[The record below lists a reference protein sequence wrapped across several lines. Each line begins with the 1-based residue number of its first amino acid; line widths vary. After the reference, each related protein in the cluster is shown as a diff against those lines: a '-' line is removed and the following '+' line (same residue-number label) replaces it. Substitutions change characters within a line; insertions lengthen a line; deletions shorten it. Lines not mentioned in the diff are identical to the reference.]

1 MLKVTLRGVL
11 AHKLRL
17 ALTAA
22 AVVLGVGFVAGTYI
36 LTDTI
41 SHSFDTLF
49 QEVSSGVDVSVRA
62 GSGFGEDDAGNGETA
77 RNTVPESVLPVVA
90 GVDGVKVAEGSVI
103 GYAQIIAPDG
113 EAVTTGGAPTLGVNW
128 NQNATLGPLRLRTGR
143 APAGPGEVAIDA
155 GTAKA
160 QKIDVGARVGILAQG
175 PPEQYAVVGVAGFG
189 EADNLAGATLAA
201 FDTATAQR
209 LLGKVGQYDTID
221 MQADE
226 GVTAFELRS
235 RVEEILPTA
244 CEGVEPDGCEALT
257 GDQLAREGADQVQGF
272 IGIFKTALLVFAFI
286 SLFVGAFII
295 VNTFSILVA
304 QRTRELALLRALGAS
319 RRQVMTSV
327 VIEAAAVGVVASA
340 LGVGLGILVAIG
352 LQGLLGAFGI
362 DLPGTGTIIQPRTIV
377 VSMVTGSVVTVL
389 AALGPARRASK
400 VAPMAALTGA
410 GTEQVGSL
418 TRRSIVGAI
427 VVALGAGALSV
438 GLFADGGIALVGL
451 GAALTFVGVFLVM
464 PLVARPMAAAIG
476 WPLVRLTKVSGK
488 LGRENAMRNPRR
500 TAATAGALTIG
511 LGLVGCVS
519 VLASSFVAS
528 GADIIE
534 KAVAADY
541 IVSTDQFTP
550 TISPDL
556 ARRLDERPEL
566 GAVSG
571 IQIGPFKLDGSSQSV
586 TAGDAETL
594 PQLMNIEMVTGSVD
608 ALARG
613 EVLVTE
619 QAAEDKDLAVGSEI
633 PMTFLRTG
641 TQQFRVGGTYERNEL
656 LGSYLVS
663 TDVFHEN
670 YTELLDFLV
679 LAKAAPGVSPAA
691 SRQAVDAVA
700 DDFPNV
706 KVRDQVE
713 FKAEQKRQI
722 NMTLG
727 LVTALLVFSI
737 IIAFLGII
745 NTLALSVFERTRE
758 IGLLRAVGMARRQV
772 KAMIRAESVIISV
785 LGAIVGLGVGLLFG
799 LALISYFRTQ
809 GIEKLVIPV
818 GSLIAY
824 VVVAGVAGVFAA
836 WFPARRAS
844 RLNVLDAINH
854 E

>member
-1 MLKVTLRGVL
+1 MLKATLRGVL

-49 QEVSSGVDVSVRA
+49 QEVSTGVDVSVRA
-62 GSGFGEDDAGNGETA
+62 ASGFGEDDAGSGETA
-77 RNTVPESVLPVVA
+77 RNPIPASVLPAVA
-90 GVDGVKVAEGSVI
+90 AVDGVKVAEGSVI
-103 GYAQIIAPDG
+103 GYAQIVGPDG
-113 EAVTTGGAPTLGVNW
+113 KAVTTQGAPTLGVNW
-128 NQNATLGPLRLRTGR
+128 NQNATLGPLRLRSGR

-160 QKIDVGARVGILAQG
+160 QKIDVGARVGILGQG
-175 PPEQYAVVGVAGFG
+175 PPEEYDVVGIAGFG

-201 FDTATAQR
+201 FDTITAQR
-209 LLGKVGQYDTID
+209 VLGKVGQYDTID
-221 MQADE
+221 MQAVE
-226 GVTAFELRS
+226 GVSAFELRT
-235 RVEEILPTA
+235 RVEQALPAA
-244 CEGVEPDGCEALT
+244 CEGVEPDGCEAVT
-257 GDQLAREGADQVQGF
+257 GDQLAEEGADQVKGF
-272 IGIFKTALLVFAFI
+272 IDIFKTALLVFAVI

-327 VIEAAAVGVVASA
+327 VVEAGVVGVVASA
-340 LGVGLGILVAIG
+340 IGVGVGILVAIG
-352 LQGLLGAFGI
+352 LQGLLRAFGI
-362 DLPGTGTIIQPRTIV
+362 GLPATGTIIQPRTIV
-377 VSMVTGSVVTVL
+377 VSMVTGSLVTVF

-400 VAPMAALTGA
+400 VPPMAALTGA
-410 GTEQVGSL
+410 ATEQVGSL
-418 TRRSIVGAI
+418 TRRSITGGI
-427 VVALGAGALSV
+427 VVALGAAALSV

-451 GAALTFVGVFLVM
+451 GAALTFLGVFLVM

-476 WPLVRLTKVSGK
+476 WPIVRLTKVSGK

-528 GADIIE
+528 GAAIID

-556 ARRLDERPEL
+556 TRRLDERPEL

-571 IQIGPFKLDGSSQSV
+571 IQTGPFKLDRSSQSL

-594 PQLMNIEMVTGSVD
+594 PQLMNIEMVSGSVD

-641 TQQFRVGGTYERNEL
+641 TQRFRVGGTYERNEL

-663 TDVFHEN
+663 TEVYSDNF
-670 YTELLDFLV
+670 TEQLDFLV
-679 LAKAAPGVSPAA
+679 LAKVAPGVSPSAA
-691 SRQAVDAVA
+691 RDAVDAVSE
-700 DDFPNV
+700 DFPNV

-772 KAMIRAESVIISV
+772 KSMIRAESVIISV

-809 GIEKLVIPV
+809 GIEKLVVPV

-824 VVVAGVAGVFAA
+824 VIVAGVAGVFAA
-836 WFPARRAS
+836 WFPARRAA
-844 RLNVLDAINH
+844 RLNVLDAINY

>member
-1 MLKVTLRGVL
+1 MLKATLRGVL

-49 QEVSSGVDVSVRA
+49 QEVSTGVDVSVRA
-62 GSGFGEDDAGNGETA
+62 ASGFGEDDAGSGETA
-77 RNTVPESVLPVVA
+77 RNPIPASVLPAVA
-90 GVDGVKVAEGSVI
+90 AVDGVKVAEGSVI
-103 GYAQIIAPDG
+103 GYAQIVGPDG
-113 EAVTTGGAPTLGVNW
+113 KAVTTQGAPTLGVNW
-128 NQNATLGPLRLRTGR
+128 NQNATLGPLRLRSGR

-160 QKIDVGARVGILAQG
+160 QKIDVGARVGILGQG
-175 PPEQYAVVGVAGFG
+175 PPEEYDVVGIAGFG

-201 FDTATAQR
+201 FDTITAQR
-209 LLGKVGQYDTID
+209 VLGKVGQYDTID
-221 MQADE
+221 MQAVE
-226 GVTAFELRS
+226 GVSAFELRT
-235 RVEEILPTA
+235 RVEQALPAA
-244 CEGVEPDGCEALT
+244 CEGVEPDGCEAVT
-257 GDQLAREGADQVQGF
+257 GDQLAEEGADQVKGF
-272 IGIFKTALLVFAFI
+272 IDIFKTALLVFAVI

-327 VIEAAAVGVVASA
+327 VVEAGVVGVVASA
-340 LGVGLGILVAIG
+340 IGVGVGILVAIG
-352 LQGLLGAFGI
+352 LQGLLRAFGI
-362 DLPGTGTIIQPRTIV
+362 GLPATGTIIQPRTIV
-377 VSMVTGSVVTVL
+377 VSMVTGSLVTVF

-400 VAPMAALTGA
+400 VPPMAALTGA
-410 GTEQVGSL
+410 ATEQVGSL
-418 TRRSIVGAI
+418 TRRSITGGI
-427 VVALGAGALSV
+427 VVALGAAALSV

-451 GAALTFVGVFLVM
+451 GAALTFLGVFLVM

-476 WPLVRLTKVSGK
+476 WPIVRLTKVSGK

-528 GADIIE
+528 GAAIID

-556 ARRLDERPEL
+556 TRRLDERPEL

-571 IQIGPFKLDGSSQSV
+571 IQTGPFKLDRSSQSL

-594 PQLMNIEMVTGSVD
+594 PQLMNIEMVSGSVD

-641 TQQFRVGGTYERNEL
+641 TQHSVSVGPTSATSCSAATWCRRR
-656 LGSYLVS
+656 S
-663 TDVFHEN
+663 TAR
-670 YTELLDFLV
+670 T
-679 LAKAAPGVSPAA
+679 SP
-691 SRQAVDAVA
+691 SNSTSWCWPRG
-700 DDFPNV
+700 
-706 KVRDQVE
+706 R
-713 FKAEQKRQI
+713 
-722 NMTLG
+722 
-727 LVTALLVFSI
+727 
-737 IIAFLGII
+737 
-745 NTLALSVFERTRE
+745 RE
-758 IGLLRAVGMARRQV
+758 
-772 KAMIRAESVIISV
+772 S
-785 LGAIVGLGVGLLFG
+785 
-799 LALISYFRTQ
+799 
-809 GIEKLVIPV
+809 
-818 GSLIAY
+818 
-824 VVVAGVAGVFAA
+824 
-836 WFPARRAS
+836 RRAPLGTPS
-844 RLNVLDAINH
+844 TPSPRTSPT
-854 E
+854 

>member
-62 GSGFGEDDAGNGETA
+62 GSGFGGDDAGSGETA
-77 RNTVPESVLPVVA
+77 RNPVPETVLPAVA
-90 GVDGVKVAEGSVI
+90 AVDGVEVAEGSVI
-103 GYAQIIAPDG
+103 GYAQIVAARRQGRHHHRGADPRRELEPERHPRAAPP
-113 EAVTTGGAPTLGVNW
+113 AHRQGA
-128 NQNATLGPLRLRTGR
+128 RRTGR
-143 APAGPGEVAIDA
+143 GGDRRRDVQGPEDRRRRPGRHP
-155 GTAKA
+155 G
-160 QKIDVGARVGILAQG
+160 QG
-175 PPEQYAVVGVAGFG
+175 PPEEYTVVGVAGFG

-201 FDTATAQR
+201 FDTVTAQR

-226 GVTAFELRS
+226 GVSAFELRD
-235 RVEEILPTA
+235 RVEEVLPAA

-257 GDQLAREGADQVQGF
+257 GDQLAQEGADQVQGF
-272 IGIFKTALLVFAFI
+272 IGIFKTALLVFAVI

-327 VIEAAAVGVVASA
+327 VIEAAVVGVVASA
-340 LGVGLGILVAIG
+340 IGVGLGILVAIG

-362 DLPGTGTIIQPRTIV
+362 GLPGHRHDHRAPHDRRLDGDRHGGDRLRRPRP
-377 VSMVTGSVVTVL
+377 GSAGVEGAAHGRPHRRRHRAGRL
-389 AALGPARRASK
+389 AHPAVDRRRD
-400 VAPMAALTGA
+400 
-410 GTEQVGSL
+410 
-418 TRRSIVGAI
+418 RRRPRRELRSR
-427 VVALGAGALSV
+427 V

-476 WPLVRLTKVSGK
+476 WPLVRLAKVSGK

-528 GADIIE
+528 GAAIIE

-556 ARRLDERPEL
+556 ARRLDEQPEL

-571 IQIGPFKLDGSSQSV
+571 IQTGPFKLDRSSQSL

-594 PQLMNIEMVTGSVD
+594 PQLMNIEMVSGSVD
-608 ALARG
+608 ALGRG

-619 QAAEDKDLAVGSEI
+619 QAAKDKDLAVGSEI

-641 TQQFRVGGTYERNEL
+641 TQRFRVGGTYERNEL

-663 TDVFHEN
+663 T
-670 YTELLDFLV
+670 
-679 LAKAAPGVSPAA
+679 
-691 SRQAVDAVA
+691 R
-700 DDFPNV
+700 
-706 KVRDQVE
+706 
-713 FKAEQKRQI
+713 
-722 NMTLG
+722 
-727 LVTALLVFSI
+727 
-737 IIAFLGII
+737 
-745 NTLALSVFERTRE
+745 
-758 IGLLRAVGMARRQV
+758 GLLRQLHRAPRLPGAGQGGARR
-772 KAMIRAESVIISV
+772 
-785 LGAIVGLGVGLLFG
+785 
-799 LALISYFRTQ
+799 LAR
-809 GIEKLVIPV
+809 
-818 GSLIAY
+818 
-824 VVVAGVAGVFAA
+824 GVARAPSTA
-836 WFPARRAS
+836 WPRTS
-844 RLNVLDAINH
+844 PT
-854 E
+854 

>member
-1 MLKVTLRGVL
+1 MLKATLRGVL

-49 QEVSSGVDVSVRA
+49 QEVSTGVDVSVRA
-62 GSGFGEDDAGNGETA
+62 ASGFGVDDAGSGETA
-77 RNTVPESVLPVVA
+77 RNPVPASVLPEIA
-90 GVDGVKVAEGSVI
+90 AVDGVKVAEGSVI
-103 GYAQIIAPDG
+103 GYAQIVGPDG
-113 EAVTTGGAPTLGVNW
+113 KAVTTQGAPTLGVNW

-160 QKIDVGARVGILAQG
+160 QKIDVGARVGILGQG
-175 PPEQYAVVGVAGFG
+175 PPEEYDVVGIAGFG

-201 FDTATAQR
+201 FDTVTAQR
-209 LLGKVGQYDTID
+209 VLGKVGQYDTID
-221 MQADE
+221 MQAVE
-226 GVTAFELRS
+226 GVSAFELRT
-235 RVEEILPTA
+235 RVEEVLPAA
-244 CEGVEPDGCEALT
+244 CEGVEPDGCEAVT
-257 GDQLAREGADQVQGF
+257 GDQLAEEGADQVKGF
-272 IGIFKTALLVFAFI
+272 IDIFKTALLVFAVI

-327 VIEAAAVGVVASA
+327 VVEAGVVGVVASA
-340 LGVGLGILVAIG
+340 IGVGVGILVAIG
-352 LQGLLGAFGI
+352 LQGLLRAFGI
-362 DLPGTGTIIQPRTIV
+362 GLPATGTIIQPRTIV
-377 VSMVTGSVVTVL
+377 VSMVTGSLVTVF

-400 VAPMAALTGA
+400 VPPMAALTGA

-418 TRRSIVGAI
+418 TRRSIVGAV
-427 VVALGAGALSV
+427 VVALGAAALSV

-476 WPLVRLTKVSGK
+476 WPLVRLAKVSGK

-571 IQIGPFKLDGSSQSV
+571 IQTGPFKLDRSSQSL

-594 PQLMNIEMVTGSVD
+594 PQLMNIEMVSGSVD
-608 ALARG
+608 ALGRG

-619 QAAEDKDLAVGSEI
+619 QAAKDKDLAVGSEI

-641 TQQFRVGGTYERNEL
+641 TQRFRVGGTYERNEL

-663 TDVFHEN
+663 TEVYSDNF
-670 YTELLDFLV
+670 TEQLDFLV
-679 LAKAAPGVSPAA
+679 LAKAAPGVAPAA
-691 SRQAVDAVA
+691 SREAVDGVA
-700 DDFPNV
+700 EDFPNV

-785 LGAIVGLGVGLLFG
+785 LGAIVGLAVGLLFG
-799 LALISYFRTQ
+799 LALISYFKTQ

-824 VVVAGVAGVFAA
+824 VIVAGVAGVFAA
-836 WFPARRAS
+836 WFPARRAA
-844 RLNVLDAINH
+844 RLNVLDAINY

>member
-1 MLKVTLRGVL
+1 MLKATLRGVL

-41 SHSFDTLF
+41 SHSFDVLF
-49 QEVSSGVDVSVRA
+49 QEVSSGIDVSVRSA
-62 GSGFGEDDAGNGETA
+62 SGLGGDDAGTGETA
-77 RNTVPESVLPVVA
+77 RNPIPETVLPAVA
-90 GVDGVKVAEGSVI
+90 AVDGVEVAEGSVI
-103 GYAQIIAPDG
+103 GYAQIVAPDG
-113 EAVTTGGAPTLGVNW
+113 KAVTTTGAPNLGVNW

-143 APAGPGEVAIDA
+143 APTGPGEVAIDA
-155 GTAKA
+155 ATSKA
-160 QKIDVGARVGILAQG
+160 QKLEVGARVGILSQA
-175 PPEQYAVVGVAGFG
+175 PPEEFTVVGVAGFG

-221 MQADE
+221 MKAVE
-226 GVTAFELRS
+226 GVNAFELRS
-235 RVEEILPTA
+235 RVEAVLPTA
-244 CEGVEPDGCEALT
+244 CAGVEPDGCEALT
-257 GDQLAREGADQVQGF
+257 GDQVAQEGADQVQGF
-272 IGIFKTALLVFAFI
+272 IGIFRTALLVFAVI
-286 SLFVGAFII
+286 SLFVGSFII

-304 QRTRELALLRALGAS
+304 QRTRELGLLRALGAS

-340 LGVGLGILVAIG
+340 IGVGLGILIAAG
-352 LQGLLGAFGI
+352 LQGLLGAFAI
-362 DLPGTGTIIQPRTIV
+362 DLPATGTVIQPRTIV
-377 VSMVTGSVVTVL
+377 VSMITGTVVTIF

-400 VAPMAALTGA
+400 VPPMVALTGA
-410 GTEQVGSL
+410 GAEQVGSL
-418 TRRSIVGAI
+418 TRRSI
-427 VVALGAGALSV
+427 LGAVVVGLGATALSV
-438 GLFADGGIALVGL
+438 GLFANGGIALVGL
-451 GAALTFVGVFLVM
+451 GAAITFVGVFLVM

-476 WPLVRLTKVSGK
+476 WPLVRLGKMSAK

-528 GADIIE
+528 GASIIE

-541 IVSTDQFTP
+541 IVSTGQFTP
-550 TISPDL
+550 TIGPDL
-556 ARRLDERPEL
+556 ARRLDAQPEL

-571 IQIGPFKLDGSSQSV
+571 IQTGPFELNGTSQSL
-586 TAGDAETL
+586 TAGNAETL
-594 PQLMNIEMVTGSVD
+594 PVLMNIDMVSGNVA
-608 ALARG
+608 ALGRG
-613 EVLVTE
+613 EVLVAE
-619 QAAEDKDLAVGSEI
+619 EAAEDKGLAVGSEL

-641 TQQFRVGGTYERNEL
+641 TERLEVGGTFARNQL

-663 TDVFHEN
+663 ADVFYAN
-670 YTELLDFLV
+670 YTEGLDFLV

-691 SRQAVDAVA
+691 SRAAVDRVA
-700 DDFPNV
+700 GDFPNV
-706 KVRDQVE
+706 TVRDQVE

-727 LVTALLVFSI
+727 LVTALLIFSI

-785 LGAIVGLGVGLLFG
+785 LGAVVGLGVGLLFG
-799 LALISYFRTQ
+799 LALISYFKGQ
-809 GIEKLVIPV
+809 GIDKLVIPV
-818 GSLIAY
+818 VSLVIY
-824 VVVAGVAGVFAA
+824 VAVAGVAGVVAA
-836 WFPARRAS
+836 WFPARRAA
-844 RLNVLDAINH
+844 RLNVLDAISH